1 MSSTARYDDRLLRN
15 ELSIMQVSPTQ
26 GPEEHYSATPEATWC
41 SCSLANSPSTFPSYA
56 YGTVEAGATRPTSS
70 RLEGAT
76 LLTELSAGSMQ
87 AKSHHTLTG
96 VPKSAQEP
104 IATLDAKRLVI
115 FRSCGNNPHIQK
127 YVLDILQSP
136 AYQRN
141 EPLLWASVEPLLQAV
156 KYDQVI
162 NGKGKRG
169 GPMHYRCLWGECD
182 QIISRR
188 GHALEH
194 IQVHAGNRPFVCSVC
209 GSSFVRKN
217 ELQRHQ
223 PCRKPCQNFDDNNY
237 YEPDNQIQCARPDS
251 FPDPRNRNLES
262 NMFFGVRFH

>member
-1 MSSTARYDDRLLRN
+1 
-15 ELSIMQVSPTQ
+15 MQGQS
-26 GPEEHYSATPEATWC
+26 HYI
-41 SCSLANSPSTFPSYA
+41 
-56 YGTVEAGATRPTSS
+56 
-70 RLEGAT
+70 
-76 LLTELSAGSMQ
+76 
-87 AKSHHTLTG
+87 LTG

-115 FRSCGNNPHIQK
+115 FRSCGNNPHIQE

-194 IQVHAGNRPFVCSVC
+194 IQVHVGNRPFVCSVC
-209 GSSFVRKN
+209 
-217 ELQRHQ
+217 
-223 PCRKPCQNFDDNNY
+223 DDNNY
-237 YEPDNQIQCARPDS
+237 YEPDNQIQCARPES
-251 FPDPRNRNLES
+251 FPDPRSRILEPNL
-262 NMFFGVRFH
+262 FLGVRFH